1 MTNKDLKKELVSYIG
16 NTDDEA
22 FLSLLKEDMVFYGKV
37 KDADILDNLSEEQL
51 KELKQLAEEDD
62 TKDTDT
68 LDEFKKATH
77 NSNVI
82 LTWD

>member
-1 MTNKDLKKELVSYIG
+1 MVSYIG

-68 LDEFKKATH
+68 LDESKKATH

>member
-22 FLSLLKEDMVFYGKV
+22 FLSL
-37 KDADILDNLSEEQL
+37 L

>member
-1 MTNKDLKKELVSYIG
+1 MAKKDLKKELLSYIE

-22 FLSLLKEDMVFYGKV
+22 LLSLLKEDIVFYGKV
-37 KDADILDNLSEEQL
+37 ENEDILDNLSEEQL

-68 LDEFKKATH
+68 LDEFKKATRQWR
-77 NSNVI
+77 
-82 LTWD
+82 TR

>member
-1 MTNKDLKKELVSYIG
+1 MVSYIG

-68 LDEFKKATH
+68 LDESKKATQQWR
-77 NSNVI
+77 
-82 LTWD
+82 TR

>member
-1 MTNKDLKKELVSYIG
+1 MAKKDLKKELLSYIE

-22 FLSLLKEDMVFYGKV
+22 LLSLLKEDIVFYGKV
-37 KDADILDNLSEEQL
+37 ENTDILDNLSEEQL

-68 LDEFKKATH
+68 LDEFKKATRQWR
-77 NSNVI
+77 
-82 LTWD
+82 TR